1 MKTFKAA
8 VLEGPEKMAIREF
21 PMPEVGDEDILM
33 KVEMCAIC
41 GSDIHSY
48 KGGYRTTALYPLIIG
63 HEIAGIVEKIG
74 KEAQRRLKFKE
85 GDRITPEGGA
95 VCGRCRPCLKGNY
108 RLCEGRKVYKFKAI
122 NAPYAEAN
130 VGPAGFGEYVLI
142 RDGRR
147 VHRAAEDVRPEAVCL
162 STVLGNGIRW
172 VSTRGKAKIGDT
184 LIILGAGGQGLCSLV
199 AGKECGANP
208 IILVGRNCDTLGFE
222 LAREFGADY
231 IINAEKEDLSK
242 KIQEI
247 TDGQLADV
255 VVDTTG
261 NPQSMSQALNFVRTM
276 GNLVLI
282 GTLGENVSTPL
293 YTQTLI
299 LKEINLYGAVGQSWD
314 VDPAMKIIN
323 ARKYPL
329 EKIIRPIYP
338 LSKINEAFAFLRD
351 HREECIK
358 IGIVPE

>member
-1 MKTFKAA
+1 MQKFKAA

-21 PMPEVGDEDILM
+21 PVPEVGEDDILL

-41 GSDIHSY
+41 GSDTHSY
-48 KGGYRTTALYPLIIG
+48 KGGYRTATQYPLVIG
-63 HEIAGIVEKIG
+63 HEISGTVEKIG
-74 KEAQRRLKFKE
+74 NGARKRLKFKE
-85 GDRITPEGGA
+85 GDRITPEGGS

-108 RLCEGRKVYKFKAI
+108 RLCEQRQVYKMKPL

-130 VGPAGFGEYVLI
+130 VGPAGFSEYILI

-147 VHRAAEDVRPEAVCL
+147 VHRAAEGVRPEAVCL

-172 VSTRGKAKIGDT
+172 VSTRGRTRLGDT
-184 LIILGAGGQGLCSLV
+184 LMIIGAGGQGLSSLV
-199 AGKECGANP
+199 VGKECGANP
-208 IILVGRNCDTLGFE
+208 VILVGRNCDTLGFQ
-222 LAREFGADY
+222 LARAFGADY
-231 IINAEKEDLSK
+231 IINSEKEDLPK
-242 KIQEI
+242 RIQEI

-261 NPQSMSQALNFVRTM
+261 NPQSMSQALSFVRTM

-293 YTQTLI
+293 FTQTLI

-314 VDPAMKIIN
+314 VEPAMKIIN
-323 ARKYPL
+323 SRKYPL
-329 EKIIRPIYP
+329 EKIIRPVYP
-338 LSKINEAFAFLRD
+338 LSKINEAFAYLRD

-358 IGIVPE
+358 IGVVPD